1 MRSLVRLARTHA
13 TQRNTAAD
21 PDFDD
26 GGIDVFR
33 RVSSRPGQPGG
44 FYSGLGRTGAGMGAG
59 GGVKAG
65 REARALNAGREEMV
79 HEFSPPRELTDRVCY
94 ARAVSFF
101 PDGAGCS
108 VFL

>member
-26 GGIDVFR
+26 GGVDVFR

-79 HEFSPPRELTDRVCY
+79 HEFFSAKRIDRPRVLCTRGL
-94 ARAVSFF
+94 FF
-101 PDGAGCS
+101 P
-108 VFL
+108 